1 MNDQQPHAGYDT
13 YPTGTFE
20 TDPLFGGLSG
30 TSTPSGTYDT
40 SPWDTGSHGDIAYGA
55 YAAHSQQAH
64 AQDQG
69 QSQGY
74 DTTGSWAGLGD
85 HGPTADIPAQS
96 GPLSYGTGYDSG
108 DAPTTGQ
115 WDAQAWNQADQ
126 IHQAHQAPFESG
138 QFDATPFAYAADSSS
153 GHQWQPYDP
162 SPDTGTFDAG
172 TFASGTFE
180 AGAFETGGLD
190 TGAFEAGSPH
200 SSAPHSSDGDCF
212 EAGGFDGGNVR
223 TSGVDTGAFDASAWN
238 PAATPEPEDSSAAD
252 GDYSTAE
259 FSAVLDDPDDA
270 QPHPYD
276 ADGPGPEPEPVAAG
290 PRAARRAPANRGRRR
305 PPAKRSAFIKVAV
318 PSACVM
324 GVAGIAAASVSGV
337 AGAEETK
344 PKPVALT
351 TADPATVKAVAVNR
365 KLDTQL
371 AGLSADA
378 RDFGDRASR
387 TQERIDLKVRQDAE
401 RKRKAAEAARKEAA
415 RPKFVLPVEQH
426 GLSAYYGQA
435 GVNWAAVHTGID
447 FPVGYGTPVMAAT
460 DGEVSYQFN
469 SAYGN
474 MMKVVSPT
482 GTETWYCH
490 LSTTKIRSGP
500 VKAGDVIGY
509 AGDSGNST
517 GAHLHFEVR
526 PAGGSAVDPLAWL
539 RSKGLDPT

>member
-20 TDPLFGGLSG
+20 NGTYENDPLFGGPSG
-30 TSTPSGTYDT
+30 TSTPTGTYDT
-40 SPWDTGSHGDIAYGA
+40 SPWDTGSHENTAYGA

-64 AQDQG
+64 TLGQGPDQG

-74 DTTGSWAGLGD
+74 DTSGSWAGPGD
-85 HGPTADIPAQS
+85 HGHTADIPAQA
-96 GPLSYGTGYDSG
+96 GPLSYGYDSG

-115 WDAQAWNQADQ
+115 WDAQVWNQADQ
-126 IHQAHQAPFESG
+126 IHQAQQSPFESG
-138 QFDATPFAYAADSSS
+138 QFDATQFAYTADSSV

-162 SPDTGTFDAG
+162 SPETA
-172 TFASGTFE
+172 TFE
-180 AGAFETGGLD
+180 AGTFGTGTFETGDAGHFEPGGLG
-190 TGAFEAGSPH
+190 TGTYEADSFDAGSV
-200 SSAPHSSDGDCF
+200 S
-212 EAGGFDGGNVR
+212 
-223 TSGVDTGAFDASAWN
+223 TSGVDTGVFDASDWD
-238 PAATPEPEDSSAAD
+238 PAADSEPADTAAAD

-259 FSAVLDDPDDA
+259 FPAVLEVPD
-270 QPHPYD
+270 D
-276 ADGPGPEPEPVAAG
+276 ADGPGPVPEPVAAG
-290 PRAARRAPANRGRRR
+290 PRAARRAPAGRGRRR

-401 RKRKAAEAARKEAA
+401 RKRKAEEAARKEAA

-460 DGEVSYQFN
+460 DGEVSYQYN

-474 MMKVVSPT
+474 MMKVVSPS